1 MYINRSIT
9 PIKKYRLQQS
19 KKVKNK
25 KDFRPRVFN
34 TTYTTLVAINLDR
47 HCNDA

>member
-19 KKVKNK
+19 KNK